1 MKNTNK
7 LILLFLLFFYFLGY
21 SQNIEKRIKTYNLQN
36 KIAILGYDPVAYFK
50 VNKAIKGEKK
60 YSSTHE
66 GVVYY
71 FSSNENKEVFLKNPL
86 SFEPQYGGWCA
97 YAMGETGDKVEINP
111 TTFKVIEGKLYL
123 FYNAF
128 FNNTLKPWNKNE
140 TVLKTKADKNWKKIT
155 E

>member
-97 YAMGETGDKVEINP
+97 YAMGETGEKSQSTLLLLRLLKANYTCFTMLFL
-111 TTFKVIEGKLYL
+111 TTHSNLGI
-123 FYNAF
+123 
-128 FNNTLKPWNKNE
+128 
-140 TVLKTKADKNWKKIT
+140 KTKRY
-155 E
+155 